1 MESYRKYFSDTEH
14 ATISMFENLNFYLDL
29 LSKIDHPIFI
39 SNRSNKKENDEE
51 LNKWIK
57 QNRDKILVS
66 LEKGKEYF
74 GYSISKSTICGSILQ
89 IAFMGILQFST
100 NTTVPNK
107 WKAILKEGNKA
118 VRFCIGRKVREVPI
132 GLIIYAGRNQYNHM
146 DEKKY
151 YKTTT
156 CVFNSLSNI
165 NLKNDIKDPAFDL
178 DQPKITNYSSNI
190 LAILGWNNYE
200 NYVIDMF
207 DLFKK

>member
-1 MESYRKYFSDTEH
+1 
-14 ATISMFENLNFYLDL
+14 
-29 LSKIDHPIFI
+29 
-39 SNRSNKKENDEE
+39 
-51 LNKWIK
+51 
-57 QNRDKILVS
+57 
-66 LEKGKEYF
+66 
-74 GYSISKSTICGSILQ
+74 
-89 IAFMGILQFST
+89 
-100 NTTVPNK
+100 
-107 WKAILKEGNKA
+107 
-118 VRFCIGRKVREVPI
+118 
-132 GLIIYAGRNQYNHM
+132 M